1 MLNRFNVMGI
11 IGLIVATVLITLTND
26 NVMDGILL
34 FALSGIALMVRTE
47 DEESEEEEA

>member
-26 NVMDGILL
+26 VMDGILL
-34 FALSGIALMVRTE
+34 FALSGIALRVRTE
-47 DEESEEEEA
+47 DEESKEEEA